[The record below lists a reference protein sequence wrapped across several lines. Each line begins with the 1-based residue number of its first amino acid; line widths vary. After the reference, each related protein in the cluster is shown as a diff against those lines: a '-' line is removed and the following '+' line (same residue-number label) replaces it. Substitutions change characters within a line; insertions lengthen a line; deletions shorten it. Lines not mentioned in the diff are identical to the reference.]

1 MACLEDFNSIENLLM
16 QMAWL
21 QLSIELSIFLT
32 KRMECCEMHMF
43 GLPSYLSKSCL
54 LLNNGVWETL
64 TFQSVWG
71 LKK

>member
-16 QMAWL
+16 HMAWL

-43 GLPSYLSKSCL
+43 GLPSYLLKSCL

-64 TFQSVWG
+64 TFQSVWR